1 MAAAGATEGG
11 GQSRG
16 LAWEEAA
23 GATERGGRSGGLA
36 LEEASGATERGG
48 RSGGLAWEEAA
59 GRGGQNR
66 GLSYRMH
73 AAMGPPPPLS
83 GVP

>member
-1 MAAAGATEGG
+1 MEEEPPEREVAAAGATEGG

-16 LAWEEAA
+16 LVWEEAA
-23 GATERGGRSGGLA
+23 
-36 LEEASGATERGG
+36 GATERGG